1 MLYCHSVHF
10 DYAVINYAVVIVGN
24 NEAVKRAKDTKKDP
38 DNRLSLMPCVKGFEP
53 STYWSVA
60 SRSIQLSYTHTLSCS
75 ITCNIRYNNRF
86 L

>member
-24 NEAVKRAKDTKKDP
+24 NEAVKRAKDTKKGP

-60 SRSIQLSYTHTLSCS
+60 RWGIVAVSISAQVCICFVLLE
-75 ITCNIRYNNRF
+75 
-86 L
+86 

>member
-38 DNRLSLMPCVKGFEP
+38 DKRLGF
-53 STYWSVA
+53 
-60 SRSIQLSYTHTLSCS
+60 
-75 ITCNIRYNNRF
+75 
-86 L
+86 